1 MEQEEES
8 RHNFMLPDENKSQ
21 TNTDDCENSLQN
33 SEKKSDITSE
43 GIKLIAVQPL
53 AVNKYLQQKKHDE
66 LLFKKYE
73 KICKIGEGAYG
84 VVFKCRD
91 IKTGQLVAIKQFTA
105 SEDDPVIRKI
115 AMREIRMLKRLK
127 HPNLVN
133 LIEVFRKKKRLNLVF
148 QFIDN
153 SLLNEMEQR
162 PRRLDKG
169 KIRKITWQLLLAT
182 DFCHQSNCIHRDIKP
197 ENILIN
203 KSNEVKLCDFG
214 FARFLNPGGEYTDYV
229 ATRWYRSPELLVGDT
244 QYGPPVDV
252 WAIGCVF
259 AEMLLGC
266 PLWPG
271 SSDLDQ
277 LYLIT
282 KNLGDLYPRHRQI
295 FEQSKYFAGIQ
306 VPSSSSVHKICTFYL
321 DIQESLEKRF
331 ERTSPMTL
339 SPKELD
345 FLQACVRMDPS
356 ERWSCAELLKHPYF
370 GMHSLSEKNNKLSCK
385 IQDIGTSVM
394 NDFSSSSNTLIKNEK
409 QFGLENTPKKIDLK
423 VATSKS
429 INPVSYPF
437 KTTLHPKMRIGAMN
451 QKTPNTWD
459 FIGKKQLPSISTHR
473 TFYRTPATNLSS
485 NITAVSTTS
494 IISTTTSTSNMNT
507 YGDSRTHG
515 QVSLFKPIFTNH
527 TQIIQNNHNLQHH
540 SNSYA
545 THSNLALTAISLGS
559 LTGKSTTSQGIH
571 HLSVSMPN
579 VAQAVSV
586 VTTTGLTVL
595 PQNQPVTIT
604 STTTSTLLTTVDP
617 INENYY
623 KSLLNLSSY
632 SPLHISTR
640 VMRQNTDDHSLKQ
653 SYSQLNQKSKTTIHL
668 PNI

>member
-1 MEQEEES
+1 MQEDDPTKTTLTTIPDDAES
-8 RHNFMLPDENKSQ
+8 NI
-21 TNTDDCENSLQN
+21 NTDNCEHVVQN
-33 SEKKSDITSE
+33 DEKKSDNNPND
-43 GIKLIAVQPL
+43 GIKLITVQP
-53 AVNKYLQQKKHDE
+53 VPINKHVQQKKYDD

-91 IKTGQLVAIKQFTA
+91 IKSGQLVAIKQFTA

-169 KIRKITWQLLLAT
+169 KIRKITWQILLAT

-203 KSNEVKLCDFG
+203 KANEVKLCDFG
-214 FARFLNPGGEYTDYV
+214 FARFLSPGGEYTDYV

-306 VPSSSSVHKICTFYL
+306 VPSSTSV
-321 DIQESLEKRF
+321 EPLEKRF
-331 ERTSPMTL
+331 ERTYPLTL
-339 SPKELD
+339 SPRELD

-385 IQDIGTSVM
+385 IQDLGTNVINES
-394 NDFSSSSNTLIKNEK
+394 SSSSNSVLKNEK
-409 QFGLENTPKKIDLK
+409 LAGMENSSRKNDFKIGNNK
-423 VATSKS
+423 CV
-429 INPVSYPF
+429 NPIAYYPF
-437 KTTLHPKMRIGAMN
+437 KTTLQPKTRMPGLN
-451 QKTPNTWD
+451 QKPINTWD
-459 FIGKKQLPSISTHR
+459 SIVKKPLPLISTHK
-473 TFYRTPATNLSS
+473 TFYRTTATNL
-485 NITAVSTTS
+485 NSTTPVTVAVTCTTNS
-494 IISTTTSTSNMNT
+494 IINNV
-507 YGDSRTHG
+507 DSRTHAP
-515 QVSLFKPIFTNH
+515 VTLIKPIFSNH
-527 TQIIQNNHNLQHH
+527 AQIVQNNHNLQLHP
-540 SNSYA
+540 
-545 THSNLALTAISLGS
+545 THSNLALTTISMGS
-559 LTGKSTTSQGIH
+559 LTGKTAANHGFYN
-571 HLSVSMPN
+571 LSISMPN
-579 VAQAVSV
+579 VAQ
-586 VTTTGLTVL
+586 TMTLT
-595 PQNQPVTIT
+595 
-604 STTTSTLLTTVDP
+604 TTTSTVTTATTTTSSSSSLVL
-617 INENYY
+617 NSLESTNQNYY
-623 KSLLNLSSY
+623 KSLLNLSSF
-632 SPLHISTR
+632 SPLHIPIR
-640 VMRQNTDDHSLKQ
+640 FMRQNTEDHSLKQ
-653 SYSQLNQKSKTTIHL
+653 PYNQLNQKSKTTIHL

>member
-1 MEQEEES
+1 MYKMKEDDTKTVSIVTDETESHINSDNCEQ
-8 RHNFMLPDENKSQ
+8 F
-21 TNTDDCENSLQN
+21 LQN
-33 SEKKSDITSE
+33 SEKGLDNSVD
-43 GIKLIAVQPL
+43 GMKLITVQPL
-53 AVNKYLQQKKHDE
+53 AINKHVHQKKHDE

-91 IKTGQLVAIKQFTA
+91 IKSGQLVAIKQFTA

-153 SLLNEMEQR
+153 SLLNEMEQK
-162 PRRLDKG
+162 PRKLDKG
-169 KIRKITWQLLLAT
+169 KIRKITWQILLAT

-203 KSNEVKLCDFG
+203 KANEVKLCDFG
-214 FARFLNPGGEYTDYV
+214 FARFLIPGGEYTDYV

-306 VPSSSSVHKICTFYL
+306 VPSSSSV
-321 DIQESLEKRF
+321 EPLEKRF
-331 ERTSPMTL
+331 ERTYPMTL
-339 SPKELD
+339 SPRELD

-370 GMHSLSEKNNKLSCK
+370 GMHSLSEKNNKLPCK
-385 IQDIGTSVM
+385 IQDIGTNIM
-394 NDFSSSSNTLIKNEK
+394 NEFSSTSNTTIKNEK
-409 QFGLENTPKKIDLK
+409 PIGIENLPKKIDFK
-423 VATSKS
+423 ISSNKTVNA
-429 INPVSYPF
+429 IAYPF
-437 KTTLHPKMRIGAMN
+437 KTTLQPRMRMPGFH
-451 QKTPNTWD
+451 QKPVNTWD
-459 FIGKKQLPSISTHR
+459 LIGKKQLPLISTHR
-473 TFYRTPATNLSS
+473 TFYRTTATNLNS
-485 NITAVSTTS
+485 TVPVTVSVSCTTTNTTTS
-494 IISTTTSTSNMNT
+494 INNNNSLH
-507 YGDSRTHG
+507 GESRLHAP
-515 QVSLFKPIFTNH
+515 VSLIKPIFSNH
-527 TQIIQNNHNLQHH
+527 SQIIPNNHNLQVHP
-540 SNSYA
+540 
-545 THSNLALTAISLGS
+545 TRSNLALTTISMGS
-559 LTGKSTTSQGIH
+559 LTGKPAINHGFYN
-571 HLSVSMPN
+571 LSISMPN
-579 VAQAVSV
+579 VAQAITL
-586 VTTTGLTVL
+586 TTT
-595 PQNQPVTIT
+595 
-604 STTTSTLLTTVDP
+604 TTTPTVTMITMTTTTNTVTSSLFNIMDST
-617 INENYY
+617 NENHY
-623 KSLLNLSSY
+623 KSLLNLTSY
-632 SPLHISTR
+632 SPLHIPTR
-640 VMRQNTDDHSLKQ
+640 IMRQNTDDHSFKQ
-653 SYSQLNQKSKTTIHL
+653 QYNQLNQKSKTTIHL

>member
-1 MEQEEES
+1 MQEDDTKTATTVSDETES
-8 RHNFMLPDENKSQ
+8 HI
-21 TNTDDCENSLQN
+21 NTDNCEQFVQN
-33 SEKKSDITSE
+33 GEKKLDNSGD
-43 GIKLIAVQPL
+43 GIKLITVQPI
-53 AVNKYLQQKKHDE
+53 AINKHVQQKKYDD

-91 IKTGQLVAIKQFTA
+91 IKSGQLVAIKQFTA

-162 PRRLDKG
+162 PRKLDKG
-169 KIRKITWQLLLAT
+169 KIRKITWQILLAT

-203 KSNEVKLCDFG
+203 KANEVKLCDFG
-214 FARFLNPGGEYTDYV
+214 FARFLSPGGEYTDYV

-306 VPSSSSVHKICTFYL
+306 VPSSTSVET
-321 DIQESLEKRF
+321 LEKRF
-331 ERTSPMTL
+331 ERTYPLTL
-339 SPKELD
+339 SPRELD

-385 IQDIGTSVM
+385 IQDLGTNVI
-394 NDFSSSSNTLIKNEK
+394 NEFSSSSNIMLKNEK
-409 QFGLENTPKKIDLK
+409 LMGIENSSKKIDFK
-423 VATSKS
+423 VGNNKF

-437 KTTLHPKMRIGAMN
+437 KTTLQPRVRMPGFS
-451 QKTPNTWD
+451 QKPINTWD
-459 FIGKKQLPSISTHR
+459 SIVKKPLPLISTHK
-473 TFYRTPATNLSS
+473 TFYRTAATNLNSTTPVTIAVTCTTNSISS
-485 NITAVSTTS
+485 NN
-494 IISTTTSTSNMNT
+494 NM
-507 YGDSRTHG
+507 YGDSRTHAP
-515 QVSLFKPIFTNH
+515 VSLLKPIFSNH
-527 TQIIQNNHNLQHH
+527 AQIVQNNHTSQLHP
-540 SNSYA
+540 
-545 THSNLALTAISLGS
+545 THSNLALTTISMGS
-559 LTGKSTTSQGIH
+559 LTGKTAINHGFYN
-571 HLSVSMPN
+571 LSISMPN
-579 VAQAVSV
+579 VAQ
-586 VTTTGLTVL
+586 
-595 PQNQPVTIT
+595 TIT
-604 STTTSTLLTTVDP
+604 LTTTSSTVTMNTITPATTSLLNTIEST
-617 INENYY
+617 NENYY

-632 SPLHISTR
+632 SPLHIPIR
-640 VMRQNTDDHSLKQ
+640 FMRQNTDDHSFKQ
-653 SYSQLNQKSKTTIHL
+653 QYNQLSQKSKTTIHL